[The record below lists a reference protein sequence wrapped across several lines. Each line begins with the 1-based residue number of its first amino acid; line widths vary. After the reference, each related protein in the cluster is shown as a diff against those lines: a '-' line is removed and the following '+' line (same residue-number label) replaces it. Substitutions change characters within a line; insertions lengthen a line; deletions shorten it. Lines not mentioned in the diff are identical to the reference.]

1 MKTLRWMTSC
11 WLALMLAFAA
21 VGAHARGSLL
31 IEPERVELKRVDGKA
46 STAKQVHD
54 AILAGAQSHNWT
66 TVSDGPGA
74 IQLSYTRRGKNTAV
88 VRVDFDAHS
97 YQIHYVSSE
106 GLKYR
111 TIEGKGATIHRLYN
125 RWIRNLQAAIM
136 LPGELV
142 PAKALS
148 DSGDDDKNDKDDDV

>member
-1 MKTLRWMTSC
+1 MKTLRWMTGC

-21 VGAHARGSLL
+21 SGAHARAALL

-54 AILAGAQSHNWT
+54 AILAGAQSHSWT
-66 TVSDGPGA
+66 TVSEGPGT

-97 YQIHYVSSE
+97 YQVHYVSSE
-106 GLKYR
+106 RLKYR
-111 TIEGKGATIHRLYN
+111 TVEGKGRFIHPLYN
-125 RWIRNLQAAIM
+125 RWVRNLQAAITV
-136 LPGELV
+136 PGELEPV
-142 PAKALS
+142 KALNANG
-148 DSGDDDKNDKDDDV
+148 GDDKDDQDDDV